1 MRIGISED
9 VFMKK
14 TGLQNITALRV
25 SKLVVSTFVLS
36 SMISACGKS
45 EWREVKNPNTGDAAA
60 EVKTGDIV
68 AAHPDQTAYV
78 VPERLRGRET
88 PEQNPTESTT
98 LLERNQEVQ
107 IVDPTPIGEDQV
119 VSVRF
124 RETTPAAAPVAAP
137 APVKVV
143 PKKSMAAAPVLEA
156 KKAPKVVA
164 APKAA
169 PSATPTPTPSPKPV
183 AKKIYVPLKYLK
195 KAPVEVTT
203 TENEA
208 DRYVMIQNIATEK
221 LRVYERSTVAGQ
233 PNKLVFEV
241 DMIAG
246 ENNPSKTRRTAV
258 GSYKIEKWVKFYQDN
273 QGLFPSWYDS
283 QLASAP
289 LPGASLE
296 DWTQSYLM
304 PTENGQVKGLVRG
317 AFGWYTAKIG
327 PNAHAQ
333 WTHGTL
339 GWGADQDRF
348 IKLPKTQLAQFYG
361 DPRSFGCTRVEN
373 RAIAFLQELL
383 PVGTRVIKV
392 YARESIGD
400 KTLARYKDTSEQHF
414 DFVLT
419 NDEVRK
425 EKPQSSLRA
434 AQLLRDV
441 KESSVIETGS
451 YALDVTPDAV
461 QFKKTVKGDRLEATI
476 IRPEAN
482 LYDLPESAF
491 QGEFLVDEGRF
502 VNYKHPSELRKGGYS
517 DNLLPSVVIKK

>member
-1 MRIGISED
+1 
-9 VFMKK
+9 MKK
-14 TGLQNITALRV
+14 TGYQNITALRV

-36 SMISACGKS
+36 SLISACGKS

-68 AAHPDQTAYV
+68 AAHADQTAYV

-88 PEQNPTESTT
+88 PDQNPTESTT

-124 RETTPAAAPVAAP
+124 RDAAPEAAPAVAPVAAP
-137 APVKVV
+137 V
-143 PKKSMAAAPVLEA
+143 PKKSMAAAPVLET

-169 PSATPTPTPSPKPV
+169 TPKAAPSATPTPTPVPKVAKPV
-183 AKKIYVPLKYLK
+183 AKKLYVPLKYLK
-195 KAPVEVTT
+195 KAPVEVSVS
-203 TENEA
+203 ENEA
-208 DRYVMIQNIATEK
+208 DRYIMIQNIATEK
-221 LRVYERSTVAGQ
+221 LRVYERATAAGQ

-273 QGLFPSWYDS
+273 QGLFPSWHDS
-283 QLASAP
+283 TLASVP
-289 LPGASLE
+289 LPGASLQ

-304 PTENGQVKGLVRG
+304 PTENGQAKGLVRG

-348 IKLPKTQLAQFYG
+348 IKLPKTQLEQFYG

-392 YARESIGD
+392 YAREAISD
-400 KTLARYKDTSEQHF
+400 KTLARYKDSTEQHF
-414 DFVLT
+414 DFILT

-425 EKPQSSLRA
+425 EKPHSSLRA

-451 YALDVTPDAV
+451 YTLDVTPDAV
-461 QFKKTVKGDRLEATI
+461 PFKKTVKGDRLEATI

-482 LYDLPESAF
+482 LYDLSEASF